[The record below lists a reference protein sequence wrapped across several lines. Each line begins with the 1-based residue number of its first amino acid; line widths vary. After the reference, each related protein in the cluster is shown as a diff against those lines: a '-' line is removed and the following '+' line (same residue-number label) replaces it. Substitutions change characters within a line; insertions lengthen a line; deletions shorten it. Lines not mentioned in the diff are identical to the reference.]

1 MNNEEIPLFRWNTK
15 TKEFYVLGH
24 KFDGVNSIE
33 DFVDFIN
40 DLQQENKKLKIQVS
54 SREEVANKYKETI
67 DTIKN
72 ILNNQMDY
80 REFADIVNA
89 IEEVIKEVE

>member
-1 MNNEEIPLFRWNTK
+1 MNNEEIPVFSWNTK
-15 TKEFYVLGH
+15 TKEFYILGH
-24 KFDGVNSIE
+24 TFTGVNSIK
-33 DFVDFIN
+33 DFIDYITN
-40 DLQQENKKLKIQVS
+40 LDKENKKLKIQVS

-89 IEEVIKEVE
+89 IEEVIKEV

>member
-33 DFVDFIN
+33 DFIDYITN
-40 DLQQENKKLKIQVS
+40 LDKENKKLKIQVS

-89 IEEVIKEVE
+89 IEEVIKEV

>member
-89 IEEVIKEVE
+89 IEEVIKEV

>member
-1 MNNEEIPLFRWNTK
+1 M
-15 TKEFYVLGH
+15 LGH

-89 IEEVIKEVE
+89 IEEVIKEV

>member
-1 MNNEEIPLFRWNTK
+1 MNKEEIPVFSWNTK

-72 ILNNQMDY
+72 ILNNQMNY
-80 REFADIVNA
+80 REFVDIVNA
-89 IEEVIKEVE
+89 IEEVIKEV

>member
-1 MNNEEIPLFRWNTK
+1 M
-15 TKEFYVLGH
+15 LGH

-89 IEEVIKEVE
+89 IEEVIKEVWINDTRRNK

>member
-72 ILNNQMDY
+72 ILNNQMNY
-80 REFADIVNA
+80 REFVDIVNA
-89 IEEVIKEVE
+89 IEDVVKEVE